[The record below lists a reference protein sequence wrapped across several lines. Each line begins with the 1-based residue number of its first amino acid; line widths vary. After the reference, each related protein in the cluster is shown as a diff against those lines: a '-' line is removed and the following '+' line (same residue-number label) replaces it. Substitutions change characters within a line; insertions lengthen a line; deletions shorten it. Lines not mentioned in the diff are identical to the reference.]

1 MRPPRVQPPC
11 SGGLPMDQHRG
22 RSIPTSRPPPCSGS
36 GRGASRP
43 RCSGRRSGATAPP
56 PRPPGRRHAPG
67 GTRAPSSQRLCTAA
81 SCAGDAHV
89 RASGV
94 LRPPPPPATPSS
106 GFASW
111 PACYPNG
118 VACSTPAFLSRAS
131 GPFLYRLPNLP
142 TIMCMCPHS
151 LPSVSSSASRPR
163 ERAATRPFGSLSSPS
178 VAPRWLSVLT
188 PRPSLF
194 WASIARR
201 TE

>member
-1 MRPPRVQPPC
+1 MRPPRVPPPC
-11 SGGLPMDQHRG
+11 SGGLPTDQHRG

-106 GFASW
+106 GFAFSASMLPQHPHSYLGLLVHPCGHAICRTYICHVLW
-111 PACYPNG
+111 SCSFLPSRTSPKAG
-118 VACSTPAFLSRAS
+118 GTLVVQIVVACLLACFITQ
-131 GPFLYRLPNLP
+131 
-142 TIMCMCPHS
+142 T
-151 LPSVSSSASRPR
+151 
-163 ERAATRPFGSLSSPS
+163 
-178 VAPRWLSVLT
+178 
-188 PRPSLF
+188 
-194 WASIARR
+194 
-201 TE
+201 